1 MWTGKGVSQSGA
13 VVAKEASMSAEQTCP
28 GCGMERSV
36 WKGNG
41 GQGVNRNGETYCCQ
55 ECADGTGCI
64 CG

>member
-1 MWTGKGVSQSGA
+1 
-13 VVAKEASMSAEQTCP
+13 MSAEEICP
-28 GCGMERSV
+28 GCGMEKAV

-41 GQGVNRNGETYCCQ
+41 GEGVTKDGGTWCCQ

>member
-1 MWTGKGVSQSGA
+1 
-13 VVAKEASMSAEQTCP
+13 MSAQPTCP
-28 GCGMERSV
+28 GCAMEQSV

-41 GQGVNRNGETYCCQ
+41 GQGVDKDGTAYCCQ